1 MSVISDRI
9 LVVAEEYL
17 GPGAKRF
24 MERQAGHIEGVT
36 FENLQPE
43 NVEEFAEWVGVSS
56 KLLLDEKRAE
66 EFSQKIKA
74 ILSVLTI
81 RIKK

>member
-9 LVVAEEYL
+9 LKVAEEYL
-17 GPGAKRF
+17 GSGAKRF
-24 MERQAGHIEGVT
+24 MERQAGHIDGLK
-36 FENLQPE
+36 FEDLQPE
-43 NVEEFAEWVGVSS
+43 NVEEFAKWIGVSS
-56 KLLLDEKRAE
+56 KLLLDEKKAE
-66 EFSQKIKA
+66 EFSQKIKE